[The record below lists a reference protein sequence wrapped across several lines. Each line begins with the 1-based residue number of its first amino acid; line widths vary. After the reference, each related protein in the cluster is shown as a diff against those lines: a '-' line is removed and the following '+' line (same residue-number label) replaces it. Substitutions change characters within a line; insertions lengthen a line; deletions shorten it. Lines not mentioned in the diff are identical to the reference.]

1 MNEKEIR
8 KALFKEIGDMLEC
21 DCVLTPKEILL
32 LAQTYE
38 ILHGIEQAESLPNDD
53 NMTIGFC
60 D

>member
-8 KALFKEIGDMLEC
+8 KALFKEIGDML
-21 DCVLTPKEILL
+21 VLPPKEILE
-32 LAQTYE
+32 LAQAYAQAYE
-38 ILHGIEQAESLPNDD
+38 ILHSIEQVETPLNDD

>member
-8 KALFKEIGDMLEC
+8 QALFKEIGDMLEC
-21 DCVLTPKEILL
+21 DCVLTTKEILL
-32 LAQTYE
+32 IAQAYE
-38 ILHGIEQAESLPNDD
+38 ILHSIEQAETPLNDD